1 MKKNYTAKLER
12 DRRKEEKKAVDIA
25 REQAFIMMIAI
36 PINILAIDYWE
47 KSAKKRIP
55 EFVDKIAG
63 LYEAVQQG
71 VVTYEQMVEDIKRL
85 SGMEIT
91 ADWLKR
97 SDTR

>member
-1 MKKNYTAKLER
+1 MKKNYTAKMER

-36 PINILAIDYWE
+36 PINILASDYWE

-55 EFVDKIAG
+55 EFTDKVVS

-71 VVTYEQMVEDIKRL
+71 VVTYEEMVDDIKRL

-91 ADWLKR
+91 AEWLKR
-97 SDTR
+97 SDV

>member
-25 REQAFIMMIAI
+25 MEQAFIMMIAI

-55 EFVDKIAG
+55 EFVDKVSS
-63 LYEAVQQG
+63 LYESVQHG
-71 VVTYEQMVEDIKRL
+71 SVSYEQMVEEIKDL

-97 SDTR
+97 SDV